1 MAPRLSN
8 CGARFALVSA
18 LLMLCALQNN
28 SNMRGYEKNLKDNR
42 VVFKYIEPGSCYLH
56 EVGGC
61 VGGTGWCV

>member
-1 MAPRLSN
+1 
-8 CGARFALVSA
+8 
-18 LLMLCALQNN
+18 MLCALQNN